1 MTFIEQERRRFHQA
15 LLAGPLSMQGGI
27 PSIADKSQDFSVR
40 TAQAIVEQLGSA
52 PEAVKLAGQTA
63 GHKFEELCAEFIQR
77 MFDLL
82 SALRPGKWT
91 VQNIKS
97 RSGQGI
103 SEYEQYR
110 HLQDLQKLVQ
120 DNPAIAANLG
130 NDYLIA
136 PDIVV
141 LRHPLPDT
149 QINEQD
155 EIVDLALARGTP
167 LRDVNNAY
175 PILHASVSCKW
186 TLRSD
191 RAQNAR
197 SEALNLLRNRK
208 GRAPHIVIITAEPTP
223 SRISSIALGTGDIDC
238 VYHFALYEMF
248 QAVEASGNSEALNI
262 LQIMRDGKR
271 LRDISDLP
279 FDLAV

>member
-1 MTFIEQERRRFHQA
+1 MTIVETERQRFHAA
-15 LLAGPLSMQGGI
+15 LMAGPLSVQNGI

-40 TAQAIVEQLGSA
+40 IAQGIVGQIG
-52 PEAVKLAGQTA
+52 EAKECSKLAGQTA
-63 GHKFEELCAEFIQR
+63 GHRFEEICADYIRSVFGK
-77 MFDLL
+77 L
-82 SALRPGKWT
+82 SALRPGSWI

-97 RSGQGI
+97 RSGVGI

-110 HLQDLQKLVQ
+110 HLQDLQKLVLA
-120 DNPAIAANLG
+120 NPEIAANLG

-141 LRHPLPDT
+141 LRNPESDAK
-149 QINEQD
+149 INAKESV
-155 EIVDLALARGTP
+155 VDLSLARGTP
-167 LRDVNNAY
+167 LREVNNEHA
-175 PILHASVSCKW
+175 ILHASVSCKW

-248 QAVEASGNSEALNI
+248 QAVEASGNSEAMNL

-279 FDLAV
+279 FDLSV